1 MAITIVNNLV
11 LIIAIIIAA
20 IDKQLEAK
28 FAMYLF
34 IFILVLLNV
43 TLFTMYQSI
52 LSTIIFEKDVI
63 KCVFLGR
70 IRRVIP
76 VNTIREY
83 GVFWERGL
91 QFIYIS
97 RRELSEYQRREQ
109 MFKMYKK
116 NKDILVMQYQEEA
129 MKYLQEYVVLEN
141 QL

>member
-1 MAITIVNNLV
+1 
-11 LIIAIIIAA
+11 
-20 IDKQLEAK
+20 
-28 FAMYLF
+28 MYLF

-43 TLFTMYQSI
+43 TLFMMYQSI